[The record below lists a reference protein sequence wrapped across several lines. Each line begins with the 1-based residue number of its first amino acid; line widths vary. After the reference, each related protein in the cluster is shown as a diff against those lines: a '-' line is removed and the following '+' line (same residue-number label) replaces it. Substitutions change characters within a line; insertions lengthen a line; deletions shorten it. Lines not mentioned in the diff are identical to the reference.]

1 MSLTS
6 RVFFVLLVVGV
17 MATPSTAAAG
27 EAPPTARSWTVED
40 LRIPARERFSIGFHP
55 DVDRAELTATG
66 SAYEVCQAL
75 MDGIAGGAPGQSW
88 PSYTG
93 FDACLRS
100 DDEGRVVLPSVVVPT
115 FHVAF
120 LVRGINGAAVRFSR
134 FRVRY
139 VPADGFFTFAVP
151 TRTASFSVVPDE
163 ERTVGV
169 EPVARDDSVAP
180 ADLVVRVDQRGR
192 RVPLQAADRSGPPG
206 QTFGPVRRGHAVT
219 VRVVAP
225 RSDDV
230 DLSYV
235 VRWG

>member
-1 MSLTS
+1 MRLTS
-6 RVFFVLLVVGV
+6 RALVLIAVAVIAV
-17 MATPSTAAAG
+17 PSMAAAA
-27 EAPPTARSWTVED
+27 EAPPTARTWTVTD
-40 LRIPARERFSIGFHP
+40 LRIPARERLSIGFHP
-55 DVDRAELTATG
+55 GVERAELTATG

-75 MDGIAGGAPGQSW
+75 MDGIAGGEPGQSW

-100 DDEGRVVLPSVVVPT
+100 DGEGRVLLPSVVVPT

-120 LVRGINGAAVRFSR
+120 LVRGIDGAAVRFSR

-139 VPADGFFTFAVP
+139 VPADGFFAFAVP
-151 TRTASFSVVPDE
+151 TRTATFSVVPDA

-169 EPVARDDSVAP
+169 EPVARHGTAAP

-192 RVPLQAADRSGPPG
+192 RVPLEAADGSGPPG
-206 QTFGPVRRGHAVT
+206 RTFGPVRRGRAVT
-219 VRVVAP
+219 VQVVAP